1 MLAPFKLPEGASQ
14 VVNMQY
20 FADDRS
26 LIILMAGGDIATMT
40 FAEPLMGSASV
51 SFASIRHQLT
61 VQLEVVGSIDSGIK
75 AAAWSPD
82 EEQLVLIT
90 GRCSQSSQLTKQART
105 MLSA

>member
-40 FAEPLMGSASV
+40 FAEPLVGSTSV
-51 SFASIRHQLT
+51 SFVELAELT
-61 VQLEVVGSIDSGIK
+61 MQLEVVGSIDSGIK

-90 GRCSQSSQLTKQART
+90 GG
-105 MLSA
+105 